1 MLWAVEKGL
10 SGPMGLY
17 VNRFRLMKELQI
29 VDNETLHCF
38 SKGTLI
44 RIFDTSSGHLIQ
56 ELRRGSQAA
65 NIYW

>member
-1 MLWAVEKGL
+1 
-10 SGPMGLY
+10 MGLY
-17 VNRFRLMKELQI
+17 VNRFGLMTELQI

-44 RIFDTSSGHLIQ
+44 RIFDTSSGHLVQ